1 MALNSSVEAVKGLL
15 VFLFCMLTTFTV
27 GVQSQEWSK
36 VSEECQRAMYNGQ
49 KECYVLGQQDAKF
62 KVEKSKNVLED
73 RLFVFCH
80 QGYEKEWYRLW
91 LNPKIRVLES
101 ELHQDFNYVYGE
113 NLTDVKEHYKSS
125 YISLWNWW
133 RMKEEFSFLPFN
145 TSCLGIASSKNYT
158 VEFKIKN
165 PELWYVFFVV
175 LGIVI
180 FFYAK
185 SWSRNV
191 ALHYGTGIS
200 VGVFAS
206 LLIVVFIL
214 NKLMPQRLKTIGYAF
229 MLVSGSASMFIL
241 QTVSH
246 KFNDILQN
254 HWHLALGYIL
264 VTGLV
269 SFAVV
274 YRYGP
279 VKDQRTLNLVR
290 WTLQLVG
297 LLFIYIGTQ
306 IPEASIAIIIIV
318 LSVYNFPRKVVT
330 KFTSFSL
337 GFTISE
343 IIKTNSIPLD
353 CQFHMGF
360 LVWQAGTGFS
370 GPKIRL
376 LTEEEFIM
384 QGHVETEKAME
395 ELRSFCQSPECDS
408 WRVISRLKH
417 PSRFAKFV
425 EGDSHISDSEL
436 LDHDSVDYFSP
447 PSDDISDNESETD
460 FRLSTP

>member
-1 MALNSSVEAVKGLL
+1 MALNSSVDAVKFLL
-15 VFLFCMLTTFTV
+15 VFLLSMESTFTI
-27 GVQSQEWSK
+27 GVQSQGWSE
-36 VSEECQRAMYNGQ
+36 VSKECQTATYNGQ
-49 KECYVLGQQDAKF
+49 RECYVLGQQDAKF
-62 KVEKSKNVLED
+62 KVEKSRNELED

-113 NLTDVKEHYKSS
+113 NLTDVKEHFKSS
-125 YISLWNWW
+125 YVSLWNWW

-241 QTVSH
+241 QTVTH
-246 KFNDILQN
+246 KFNEILQN

-264 VTGLV
+264 VTGLL

-318 LSVYNFPRKVVT
+318 LSVYNFPRRVVT
-330 KFTSFSL
+330 KFTSFRYR
-337 GFTISE
+337 F
-343 IIKTNSIPLD
+343 
-353 CQFHMGF
+353 FR
-360 LVWQAGTGFS
+360 
-370 GPKIRL
+370 PKIRL

-384 QGHVETEKAME
+384 QGQVETEKALE

-408 WRVISRLKH
+408 WRVISRLKN

>member
-1 MALNSSVEAVKGLL
+1 
-15 VFLFCMLTTFTV
+15 MLTF
-27 GVQSQEWSK
+27 K
-36 VSEECQRAMYNGQ
+36 VSMQRQDWLNECQTAMHNSQ
-49 KECYVLGQQDAKF
+49 KECYVLGEKDAKLN
-62 KVEKSKNVLED
+62 VEKSKNVLEQ

-80 QGYEKEWYRLW
+80 QGYKKEWYRLW

-101 ELHQDFNYVYGE
+101 ELHQEFHFVYGD
-113 NLTDVKEHYKSS
+113 NFTDVKERYKSS

-133 RMKEEFSFLPFN
+133 RIKEEFSFLPFN
-145 TSCLGIASSKNYT
+145 VSCLGIASDKNYT

-165 PELWYVFFVV
+165 PELWFVFFVG

-214 NKLMPQRLKTIGYAF
+214 NRFMPQKLKTFGYAV

-241 QTVSH
+241 QTVCN

-254 HWHLALGYIL
+254 HWHIALGYVL
-264 VTGLV
+264 VTGFV

-279 VKDQRTLNLVR
+279 IKDPRSLNLVT

-297 LLFIYIGTQ
+297 LFFIYIGTQ

-318 LSVYNFPRKVVT
+318 LSVYNFPRRIVT
-330 KFTSFSL
+330 
-337 GFTISE
+337 GFT
-343 IIKTNSIPLD
+343 L
-353 CQFHMGF
+353 FRYRF
-360 LVWQAGTGFS
+360 FR
-370 GPKIRL
+370 PKVRL
-376 LTEEEFIM
+376 LTEDEFIM
-384 QGHVETEKAME
+384 QGQVETEKALE

-447 PSDDISDNESETD
+447 PSDDISDAESETD